1 MTVDRTYRLGIVR
14 RSRHIGC
21 AVLRGTTLVYI
32 VSGRQ
37 TGQRPRRIADL
48 VGRLCRDFP
57 IGELVTEPGGGAFA
71 AARDIPVVEVSLSDA
86 LSRLVPEHPRPRRS
100 MLVEHVAGRYPAV
113 RHTIRRCRRVTRDRT
128 ASLYAVAL
136 ALTCASATD
145 QP

>member
-37 TGQRPRRIADL
+37 TGRRPRGTADL

-57 IGELVTEPGGGAFA
+57 IGEMVMEPGDRALAG
-71 AARDIPVVEVSLSDA
+71 DYQIPVVEVSLAEA
-86 LSRLVPEHPRPRRS
+86 LSRLVPEHPRPRRG
-100 MLVEHVAGRYPAV
+100 MLIEHVAGRYPAV
-113 RHTIRRCRRVTRDRT
+113 NHTIRRCRRVTRDRT